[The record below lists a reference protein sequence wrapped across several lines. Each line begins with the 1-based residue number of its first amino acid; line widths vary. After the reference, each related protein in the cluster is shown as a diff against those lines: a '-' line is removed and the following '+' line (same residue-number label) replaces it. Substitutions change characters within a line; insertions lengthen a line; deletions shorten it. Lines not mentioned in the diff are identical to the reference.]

1 MARKSVEINP
11 SRAVPRESDNPI
23 VEDYKEELLKR
34 PSFGTGPAVGIEES
48 NRLCRLEGLMD
59 EMVEKVEDLERR
71 IKALER
77 GK

>member
-1 MARKSVEINP
+1 MARKSEEINP

-23 VEDYKEELLKR
+23 VEDYKEELLRR
-34 PSFGTGPAVGIEES
+34 PSFGAVPAVGIDEN

-59 EMVEKVEDLERR
+59 EMSEKVEDLQRR
-71 IKALER
+71 LRALER